1 MNPVLIHSSVIS
13 SSALLRQALKDLL
26 QLYSVYFYLNHVN
39 VTCAALQTPRTAPI
53 LYTQERGYY

>member
-1 MNPVLIHSSVIS
+1 MQYSRNS
-13 SSALLRQALKDLL
+13 RQALKDLL